1 MIVRY
6 PNSIL
11 KEVCTPID
19 PTSKEARKIIVDL
32 RAEAK
37 SVVRQS
43 IGLSA
48 PQIGVTKRIFVMDT
62 KFLNVKC
69 SPVFINPEIIESS
82 EETSVMKEECMSFP
96 RGLKVSVRRPV
107 RIKLDAFDEQG
118 FEFSVEL
125 TGLAAKC
132 AQHEIDHLNGIS
144 ILDHASKHEKRLA
157 IQKITIDIKRRNK

>member
-11 KEVCTPID
+11 KEKCAPVD
-19 PTSKEARKIIVDL
+19 PTSAEARKIVSDL

-37 SVVRQS
+37 TVVRQS

-62 KFLNVKC
+62 KILGLKG
-69 SPVFINPEIIESS
+69 SGVFINPEIIESS
-82 EETSVMKEECMSFP
+82 EETGVMKEECMSFP
-96 RGLKVSVRRPV
+96 RGVGVKIRRPV
-107 RIKLDAFDEQG
+107 KIKLDAFDEQG

-125 TGLAAKC
+125 TGLAARC

-144 ILDHASKHEKRLA
+144 ILDHATKHEKRLA